1 VARFGHSHLYRKPE
15 RLIFNH
21 KVLALGSPQAMFGD
35 SICQLA
41 KSQLSFRRRIE
52 LHKNFH
58 DRLVP
63 FVTAVYDRLLF
74 AELDKDV
81 LLVF

>member
-1 VARFGHSHLYRKPE
+1 
-15 RLIFNH
+15 
-21 KVLALGSPQAMFGD
+21 MFGD